1 MTHPIQPPTRPHSAN
16 PLTLNPSLSIFPRPS
31 SRPSVPRGASM
42 SSFGRVSKDAE
53 DWEDAW
59 DSSSDKEDGG
69 EPSGVPVPMPGGGRQ
84 SRDDGDGIAASW
96 ASTSY
101 THVAYPNSSP
111 TRPALPQSK
120 TFTEG
125 VAPPAPGTSAINGA
139 LRSHGHGHVGGSR
152 LPPGGAWE
160 IVEPEEIIEEEQ
172 EPIKTGKEAVRVDV
186 ENILHDPLE
195 LLHSLSLDS
204 PAISRASSRSSSFP
218 FFASNDPLSSAP
230 PSPSY
235 TPTTPTATINTK
247 SRKNGVSRQRSVRTE
262 RRREKFA
269 KVLRGD
275 EGGVDVG
282 ELRRLAWSGVPMEVR
297 PIVWQLLLN
306 YLPLPVQPRLTTL
319 NRKRK
324 EYTQLVDQ
332 YFGRGLSSLDQQIWH
347 QIEID
352 VPRTRPGVPLWSC
365 EKTQR
370 SLERILYVWA
380 IRHPASGYVQGINDL
395 VTPFFE
401 VFLSAYIDT
410 DPESFDISHLPE
422 SILSAI
428 ESDSF
433 WCLTALLNGIQD
445 NYISQQPGIQR
456 LVKRM
461 SELIKRIDAPLASH
475 FEEQG
480 VEFMQFA
487 FRWMNCLLMRE
498 ISVKCTIRM
507 WDTYLAEGT
516 DAFSQFHLY
525 VCSALLVKYSD
536 RLREM
541 DFQEIIIFLQRL
553 PTQSWG
559 DHDIELLLS
568 EAYVLKTVWQGAE
581 NHFKDLP
588 PGGGGFGML
597 GR

>member
-1 MTHPIQPPTRPHSAN
+1 
-16 PLTLNPSLSIFPRPS
+16 
-31 SRPSVPRGASM
+31 M

-269 KVLRGD
+269 KVLRGE

-297 PIVWQLLLN
+297 PIVWQLLL
-306 YLPLPVQPRLTTL
+306 VRCF
-319 NRKRK
+319 
-324 EYTQLVDQ
+324 
-332 YFGRGLSSLDQQIWH
+332 YFK
-347 QIEID
+347 
-352 VPRTRPGVPLWSC
+352 V
-365 EKTQR
+365 
-370 SLERILYVWA
+370 
-380 IRHPASGYVQGINDL
+380 
-395 VTPFFE
+395 
-401 VFLSAYIDT
+401 
-410 DPESFDISHLPE
+410 
-422 SILSAI
+422 
-428 ESDSF
+428 
-433 WCLTALLNGIQD
+433 
-445 NYISQQPGIQR
+445 
-456 LVKRM
+456 
-461 SELIKRIDAPLASH
+461 
-475 FEEQG
+475 
-480 VEFMQFA
+480 
-487 FRWMNCLLMRE
+487 
-498 ISVKCTIRM
+498 
-507 WDTYLAEGT
+507 
-516 DAFSQFHLY
+516 
-525 VCSALLVKYSD
+525 
-536 RLREM
+536 
-541 DFQEIIIFLQRL
+541 
-553 PTQSWG
+553 
-559 DHDIELLLS
+559 
-568 EAYVLKTVWQGAE
+568 
-581 NHFKDLP
+581 
-588 PGGGGFGML
+588 
-597 GR
+597 